1 MSFTS
6 YNPSQ
11 LKISEFSFS
20 VKKCDQS
27 QIPFHQKETCIQSA
41 ACFQSKFIVKSGCVW
56 KSCAKG
62 FTRHFRAINILNK
75 ETCLSLRSF
84 RLATD
89 GQYLQVGVH
98 FKCFLTFNSFHA
110 DKCIWIT
117 SVKSKHFAVSSLV
130 ISNNCFH
137 FFTQCNENWTMN
149 IMHCVKIKKEK
160 HVEPVLLI
168 SKK

>member
-11 LKISEFSFS
+11 LKWSEFSFS

-27 QIPFHQKETCIQSA
+27 WIPFHQKETCIQSA

-98 FKCFLTFNSFHA
+98 FISIKRIKSKKTF
-110 DKCIWIT
+110 KCIWIT

-130 ISNNCFH
+130 ISNNFFH

-149 IMHCVKIKKEK
+149 IMHCVKIKKRK
-160 HVEPVLLI
+160 TCWTCFVHF
-168 SKK
+168 